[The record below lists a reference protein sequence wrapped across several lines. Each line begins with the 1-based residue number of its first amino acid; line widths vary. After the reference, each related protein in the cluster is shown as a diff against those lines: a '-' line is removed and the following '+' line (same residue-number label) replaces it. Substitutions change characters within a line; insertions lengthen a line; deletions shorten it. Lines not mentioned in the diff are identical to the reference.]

1 MVLIHAYT
9 PSSGLVKLFYT
20 YTFLLNQFYENKGKD
35 TFTIYSLTQITIT
48 CSINSFHSIIKSTTK
63 VNFLENNQ
71 RILLYFFL
79 NIPFKKMYQ
88 NTPF

>member
-9 PSSGLVKLFYT
+9 PSSGLVILFYT

-48 CSINSFHSIIKSTTK
+48 CSINSFSFYYKI
-63 VNFLENNQ
+63 NNQ
-71 RILLYFFL
+71 GKLS
-79 NIPFKKMYQ
+79 
-88 NTPF
+88 